1 MLGELLAKPGVTEI
15 CELRGRF
22 GMMALHGGNLE
33 RTTDVVAAEVAR
45 RTDASFYGVIQ
56 APPIREHLT
65 STAFDPAAS
74 DALASFLSFVDVA
87 IAVHG
92 YGRKD
97 QWHDLLVGGGNR
109 DLARHLSKH
118 LRMGLPECY
127 RVVDDLDQIP
137 KPLRGQHPDN
147 PVNLPAQ
154 RGAQLELPPTIRWNY
169 EARGWSDHQGVP
181 RSPHVDRLIDTL
193 TLAVRSWV
201 DQTPAKGDPS
211 SECEPSVPTPPP
223 RATN

>member
-87 IAVHG
+87 LRSTAMGEKINGTICWWGEAIATSRVTSQNIFEWG
-92 YGRKD
+92 Y
-97 QWHDLLVGGGNR
+97 
-109 DLARHLSKH
+109 LS
-118 LRMGLPECY
+118 
-127 RVVDDLDQIP
+127 
-137 KPLRGQHPDN
+137 
-147 PVNLPAQ
+147 
-154 RGAQLELPPTIRWNY
+154 
-169 EARGWSDHQGVP
+169 
-181 RSPHVDRLIDTL
+181 
-193 TLAVRSWV
+193 
-201 DQTPAKGDPS
+201 
-211 SECEPSVPTPPP
+211 
-223 RATN
+223 ATA